1 MDKVKKLPIAVLTG
15 IALIALVCADAG
27 AWGARETRSIREVG
41 GFDSVRFG
49 TSGEL
54 IITQGDR
61 EALEV
66 VARAGDLP
74 YIVTEVSNGTLSIGR
89 QGAGPFLSFRTPV
102 FRLMMTTISSLE
114 AHSSGNISAR
124 DLRADSLRI
133 RVSSSGGVSIASL
146 AANSL
151 EVLISSSGSLRAA
164 GTVDRQDV
172 LLSSSGNY
180 TAGALSCK
188 TARVRVSSS
197 GNATLRV
204 SDSLDASVT
213 SSGDVRYYGS
223 PQGVNG
229 KVTSSGRLV
238 RLGD

>member
-1 MDKVKKLPIAVLTG
+1 MRQARRSMAVFSG
-15 IALIALVCADAG
+15 IALIALACVDAG
-27 AWGARETRSIREVG
+27 AWGTREARSIREVA

-61 EALEV
+61 EALEI

-74 YIVTEVSNGTLSIGR
+74 YIVAEVSNGTLSIGR
-89 QGAGPFLSFRTPV
+89 EGAGPVFSFRTPV
-102 FRLMMTTISSLE
+102 FRLTMKTMRSLE
-114 AHSSGNISAR
+114 AHSSGRITAK
-124 DLRADSLRI
+124 DLRADSLRVRI
-133 RVSSSGGVSIASL
+133 SSSGDVSIASL
-146 AANSL
+146 SANLL

-172 LLSSSGNY
+172 LLSSSGSY
-180 TAGALSCK
+180 SAGGLACK

-197 GNATLRV
+197 GTATLRV
-204 SDSLDASVT
+204 SESLDADVT
-213 SSGDVRYYGS
+213 SSGNVRYFGN

-238 RLGD
+238 RLGG

>member
-1 MDKVKKLPIAVLTG
+1 MLHAKRLPV
-15 IALIALVCADAG
+15 ALVTALALVAVVCVDAR
-27 AWGARETRSIREVG
+27 AWGAQETRSIREVG

-61 EALEV
+61 ESLEV

-74 YIVTEVSNGTLSIGR
+74 YIVTEVSSGTLSISRRGD
-89 QGAGPFLSFRTPV
+89 GPFLSFRTPV
-102 FRLMMTTISSLE
+102 FRLTMKTISSLE
-114 AHSSGNISAR
+114 THSSGSISAR
-124 DLRADSLRI
+124 GVRADSLRI
-133 RVSSSGGVSIASL
+133 RISSSGGVSIASL
-146 AANSL
+146 AASSL
-151 EVLISSSGSLRAA
+151 EVLINSSGSLRAE

-180 TAGALSCK
+180 SAGGLECK

-197 GNATLRV
+197 GSATLRV

-213 SSGDVRYYGS
+213 SSGDVRYYGN
-223 PQGVNG
+223 PAGVNG
-229 KVTSSGRLV
+229 NVTSSGRLV